1 MTNLALSPTKQT
13 CRHRGFSMIEVVLG
27 LGLLAFGMISLAALF
42 PAGLRANQV
51 ALGETYAAQHADQFL
66 HLLKAHMVV
75 PPSDDQDNW
84 ETYAA
89 ALPDNKP
96 TGDDPA
102 AGAWEPWF
110 KQDVASYTIAGA
122 GNQFFRVVQVGADK
136 TDVQFS
142 GSCRVWRSPI
152 VISHYDSGTWRDITF
167 STDEAIALNVEI
179 SWPTEKPYASRHKS
193 LYQIE
198 VYRPEL

>member
-1 MTNLALSPTKQT
+1 
-13 CRHRGFSMIEVVLG
+13 MIEVVLG
-27 LGLLAFGMISLAALF
+27 LGLLAFGLISIAALF

-51 ALGETYAAQHADQFL
+51 ALSETYAAQHADQFL

-75 PPSDDQDNW
+75 PASDDQDNW

-89 ALPDNKP
+89 ALPDSKP
-96 TGDDPA
+96 TGDEPA
-102 AGAWEPWF
+102 ATAYEPWLR
-110 KQDVASYTIAGA
+110 QDVVSYTMAGT
-122 GNQFFRVVQVGADK
+122 GNQFYRVRQVGADSK
-136 TDVQFS
+136 DVQFS

-152 VISHYDSGTWRDITF
+152 TISHYDSGTWREIAF
-167 STDEAIALNVEI
+167 SKDEAVALNVEI
-179 SWPTEKPYASRHKS
+179 SWPTDKPYASRRKS